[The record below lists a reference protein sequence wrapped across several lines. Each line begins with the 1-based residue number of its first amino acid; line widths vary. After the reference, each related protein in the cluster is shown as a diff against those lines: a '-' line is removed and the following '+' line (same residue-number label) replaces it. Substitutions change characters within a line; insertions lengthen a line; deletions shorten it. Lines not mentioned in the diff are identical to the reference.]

1 MVCACAV
8 HSEKRKCAEAKKTA
22 ERDELIGRQRLPGSS
37 TTTGPRSRESRRTLR
52 GPGPG
57 ATLASSSS
65 GPTELAFN
73 RRQAVNARALHYFL
87 SDRTPDCWE
96 VSHQPFS
103 FSFLLYCVL
112 DRDHFVTITLQIS
125 IIFMARVVKEKRWSS
140 VAKTVPQTKLRSK
153 NSFT

>member
-1 MVCACAV
+1 MRR
-8 HSEKRKCAEAKKTA
+8 SEEDGGERRVDWSPALTRELHDDWAKVA
-22 ERDELIGRQRLPGSS
+22 
-37 TTTGPRSRESRRTLR
+37 REPPNSA
-52 GPGPG
+52 GPG

-87 SDRTPDCWE
+87 SDRIPDCWE

-112 DRDHFVTITLQIS
+112 DGDHVVTITLQIS
-125 IIFMARVVKEKRWSS
+125 IIFMARE
-140 VAKTVPQTKLRSK
+140 
-153 NSFT
+153 